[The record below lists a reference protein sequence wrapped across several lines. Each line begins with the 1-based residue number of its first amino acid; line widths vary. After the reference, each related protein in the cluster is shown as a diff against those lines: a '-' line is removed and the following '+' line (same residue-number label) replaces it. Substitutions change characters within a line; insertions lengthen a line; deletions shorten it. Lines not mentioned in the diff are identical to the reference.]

1 MSLVIW
7 SKSLTLKIK
16 FWDRRQ
22 EVWWGLVR
30 KTLIG
35 PVCWLCVDTSW
46 VSRTVACW
54 YQLKGLK
61 WSSWWQTWFMDPVNF
76 DLIIWKLKLDGF
88 HKFLFI
94 NQNLYSSWSFQERW
108 ELSVLTVII
117 RRLDW
122 SEGRRILLSN
132 YPTVLSLRSSN
143 QQTMLEEYQN
153 MISII
158 FTTLSFIKGS
168 AIKGWADR

>member
-7 SKSLTLKIK
+7 SKSLTFKIK

-35 PVCWLCVDTSW
+35 LVCWLLVDISW
-46 VSRTVACW
+46 LSWTVACW

-76 DLIIWKLKLDGF
+76 DLIIWKLKLDF
-88 HKFLFI
+88 
-94 NQNLYSSWSFQERW
+94 SSFYLLLEIFTYRDAGQG
-108 ELSVLTVII
+108 LSE
-117 RRLDW
+117 DW
-122 SEGRRILLSN
+122 TG
-132 YPTVLSLRSSN
+132 LRE
-143 QQTMLEEYQN
+143 EEYYCQT
-153 MISII
+153 IQP
-158 FTTLSFIKGS
+158 FYLSAPVSSKQC
-168 AIKGWADR
+168 